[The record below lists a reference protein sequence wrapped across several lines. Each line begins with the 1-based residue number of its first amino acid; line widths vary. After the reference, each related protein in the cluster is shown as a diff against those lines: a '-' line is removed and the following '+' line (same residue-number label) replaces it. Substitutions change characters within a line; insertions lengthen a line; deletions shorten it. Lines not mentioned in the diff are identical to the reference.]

1 LDSILGKTLPKV
13 TKDLVYSTVGNMKK
27 EMKKQQMAIEER
39 KSVERETK
47 EDKKLKEARIKQQLN
62 KESLKIY
69 ESIFD
74 SLLRKEVKD
83 IGQW

>member
-1 LDSILGKTLPKV
+1 
-13 TKDLVYSTVGNMKK
+13 MKK
-27 EMKKQQMAIEER
+27 EMKRQQMAIEER

-83 IGQW
+83 IG

>member
-1 LDSILGKTLPKV
+1 
-13 TKDLVYSTVGNMKK
+13 MKK

>member
-1 LDSILGKTLPKV
+1 
-13 TKDLVYSTVGNMKK
+13 MKK
-27 EMKKQQMAIEER
+27 EMKRQQMAIEER